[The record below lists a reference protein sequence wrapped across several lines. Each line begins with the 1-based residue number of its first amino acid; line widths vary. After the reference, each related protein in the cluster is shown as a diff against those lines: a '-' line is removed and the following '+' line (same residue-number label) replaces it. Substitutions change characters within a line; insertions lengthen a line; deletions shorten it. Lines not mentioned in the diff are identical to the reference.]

1 MASASFLEA
10 HAKPPNGG
18 NMAGAKQLAFN
29 DQARQ
34 KMLAGINKLAA
45 AVTVTLGPKGRNVA
59 IDKSWGAPTV
69 LHDGVSVA
77 KEIKLED
84 PFENMGAQLVKQA
97 ADKTNEMAGDG
108 TTTATLLAQQIAV
121 KGMKYVTAG
130 TNPMI
135 MKRGI
140 DKAVDAVVAEI
151 RRLAKPVKESEW
163 EKVATISAQ
172 NPVVGAKVAEALK
185 KVGKDGVVE
194 VEEGKTTE
202 ITIEHKEG
210 MEFDKGYAS
219 AYFVTN
225 PDAMEAVIEHPY
237 ILVTDQK
244 ISSIQDLLPLLEKLM
259 AITKNFVIIADEV
272 EGEALTTLVL
282 NKLRGTFNVL
292 AVKAPGFGDRR
303 KAMLQDI
310 AVLTGAQFISADTGR
325 DLKTATPDDM
335 GQADSVHAA
344 KDSTRIVGGKGKK
357 NDIMGRVAQIEKEIS
372 SSTSS
377 FDIEKLQER
386 KAKLTGGVAVIQVG
400 AATEVE
406 MKDLQERVKDAKEAT
421 KAAIEE
427 GIIPG
432 GGVTLIQAGKVLAKL
447 KADSEDE
454 RMGIQL
460 IKSVLSEPLKR
471 LVENSGM
478 GMEGVDAAIDAG
490 WVVNQVLTK
499 DDPTYGFNA
508 MTNKLED
515 LIKAGVIEPAK
526 VAISA
531 LTNAASVASMVLT
544 TECLITDLPE
554 KEKPGMPDAGG
565 MGGMGGMM

>member
-1 MASASFLEA
+1 MA
-10 HAKPPNGG
+10 AK
-18 NMAGAKQLAFN
+18 MLAFN

-34 KMLAGINKLAA
+34 KMLGGINKLAA

-84 PFENMGAQLVKQA
+84 PFENMGAQLVKEA
-97 ADKTNEMAGDG
+97 ASKTNDAAGDG
-108 TTTATLLAQQIAV
+108 TTTATLLAQQISV
-121 KGMKYVTAG
+121 KGMKYVTSG

-140 DKAVDAVVAEI
+140 DMAVAAVVTEL

-172 NPVVGAKVAEALK
+172 NPVIGQKVAEALK

-194 VEEGKTTE
+194 VEEGKTMD
-202 ITIEHKEG
+202 ITIDHKEG

-219 AYFVTN
+219 PYFVTN
-225 PDAMEAVIEHPY
+225 SDDMEAVNENPY

-244 ISSIQDLLPLLEKLM
+244 ISSIQDLLPLLEKV
-259 AITKNFVIIADEV
+259 IPISKNIVIIADDID
-272 EGEALTTLVL
+272 GEALTTLVV
-282 NKLRGTFNVL
+282 NMLRGAFKIL

-310 AVLTGAQFISADTGR
+310 AVLTGATLISNELGR
-325 DLKTATPDDM
+325 DLKSATVEDL
-335 GQADSVHAA
+335 GRADSVRSS
-344 KDSTRIVGGKGKK
+344 KESTRIVGGKGTA
-357 NDIMGRVAQIEKEIS
+357 NDIAARVAQIDQEIKNAS
-372 SSTSS
+372 SS

-432 GGVTLIQAGKVLAKL
+432 GGVTLLQAAKVLTKL
-447 KADSEDE
+447 KPATEDE
-454 RMGIQL
+454 RVGIEL
-460 IKSVLSEPLKR
+460 IQAVVQEPLR
-471 LVENSGM
+471 MLARNSG
-478 GMEGVDAAIDAG
+478 VDEG
-490 WVVNQVLTK
+490 WVVQKVLEK
-499 DDPTYGFNA
+499 NDGSFGFNA
-508 MTNKLED
+508 MTNEFGD
-515 LIKAGVIEPAK
+515 MVKAGVIEPAK
-526 VAISA
+526 VAIHS
-531 LTNAASVASMVLT
+531 LQNAASVASMILT
-544 TECLITDLPE
+544 TECLITDMPE
-554 KEKPGMPDAGG
+554 KDKAPAGAGAG
-565 MGGMGGMM
+565 MGGMGMDGMM